1 MNVMIPLGG
10 IGSRFQKEGY
20 KYPKP
25 FVRVLGKEMILW
37 VVDSL
42 KLRKEDSLVVVYN
55 PAFLDMRELME
66 MVVQHV
72 PGTILVELPGP
83 TRGAAETVRIGL
95 EGLSA
100 SQRSRPTMLVDGD
113 AFYTVDIVSMYRAI
127 SATSGGSFC
136 FRDTQPKPIYS
147 YVTCVRG
154 VRTIASIDASR
165 RWRAGGVD
173 VRPPRRHRRGRVTRS
188 TPSPRPRITHRVG
201 ADGKQITSI
210 KEKVKISDWANT
222 GCYCFRDGQQLLK
235 YCAQIIERGETQLSQ
250 DMKGEFYTS
259 GVIKAMLDDGER
271 FEALT
276 LDKEAMHVLG
286 TPAQLK
292 DFCRKWPKPTA
303 YRVCFDLDNTLFG
316 PPEVS
321 GDYSTCRPIPRAVR
335 MCRHLKQM
343 GHHIILHTARR
354 MRTHGANVG
363 AVVADVG
370 AVTIQSL
377 QDAGIEYDELHFG
390 KPWAQF
396 YIDDCGVNA
405 YADLEKELGYYPPTS
420 AAVAS
425 KYVPSPVASTPPSV
439 VGRVRHSS
447 TTVALA
453 AALGV
458 AVGVLA
464 ARK

>member
-1 MNVMIPLGG
+1 MAPPGMNVMVPLGG

-42 KLRKEDSLVVVYN
+42 KLKKEDSLVVVYN

-72 PGTILVELPGP
+72 PQTILVELPGP
-83 TRGAAETVRIGL
+83 TRGSAETVRLGL
-95 EGLSA
+95 EGLDA
-100 SQRSRPTMLVDGD
+100 SKRARPTMLVDGD

-127 SATSGGSFC
+127 STKAGGSFC
-136 FRDTQPKPIYS
+136 FHDTQPKPMYS
-147 YVTCVRG
+147 YVNVE
-154 VRTIASIDASR
+154 
-165 RWRAGGVD
+165 
-173 VRPPRRHRRGRVTRS
+173 
-188 TPSPRPRITHRVG
+188 
-201 ADGKQITSI
+201 GKQITQI

-235 YCAQIIERGETQLSQ
+235 YCIQIIDKGETQLSQ

-259 GVIKAMLDDGER
+259 GVIAAMLNDGER

-276 LDKEAMHVLG
+276 LNKEAMHVLG
-286 TPAQLK
+286 TPAQLQA
-292 DFCRKWPKPTA
+292 FCKTWPKPPA

-316 PPEVS
+316 PPQIS
-321 GDYSTCRPIPRAVR
+321 GDYSTCRPIPRAVA
-335 MCRHLKQM
+335 MCRHLKRM
-343 GHHIILHTARR
+343 GHHVILHTARR

-363 AVVADVG
+363 AVIADVG
-370 AVTIQSL
+370 AVTIKAIE
-377 QDAGIEYDELHFG
+377 DAGVPYDELHFG

-405 YADLEKELGYYPPTS
+405 YADLEKELGYYPPS
-420 AAVAS
+420 APAAAS
-425 KYVPSPVASTPPSV
+425 KYVPSPKASAPSPV
-439 VGRVRHSS
+439 RFNNARHST
-447 TTVALA
+447 TTVVLA
-453 AALGV
+453 AALGA
-458 AVGVLA
+458 AVGLLA

>member
-1 MNVMIPLGG
+1 MIPLGG

-127 SATSGGSFC
+127 SDKAGGSFC

-147 YVTCVRG
+147 YVT
-154 VRTIASIDASR
+154 
-165 RWRAGGVD
+165 
-173 VRPPRRHRRGRVTRS
+173 
-188 TPSPRPRITHRVG
+188 VG
-201 ADGKQITSI
+201 SDRKQITSI

-271 FEALT
+271 FEALV

-292 DFCRKWPKPTA
+292 DFCRSWPKPTA

-316 PPEVS
+316 PPQRS

-343 GHHIILHTARR
+343 GHHVILHTARR

-405 YADLEKELGYYPPTS
+405 YADLEKELGYYPPTAS
-420 AAVAS
+420 AVAS
-425 KYVPSPVASTPPSV
+425 KYVPAPVASTPPSV
-439 VGRVRHSS
+439 VGRARHSS
-447 TTVALA
+447 TTVVLA